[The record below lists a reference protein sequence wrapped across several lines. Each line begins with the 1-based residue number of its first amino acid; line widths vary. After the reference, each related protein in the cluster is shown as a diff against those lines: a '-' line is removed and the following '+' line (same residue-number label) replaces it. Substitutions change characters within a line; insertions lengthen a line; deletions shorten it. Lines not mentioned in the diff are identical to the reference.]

1 VPPTCEKPF
10 GKVAGNGIKLF
21 AYIGRRIA
29 VVLVILFGSSFL
41 VYNLEAVAGDPLA
54 DLRTSTATNKAFL
67 IAQLTRQ
74 LQLDVPPPIRYF
86 IWLKGVLASFLGTP
100 DFGKTRQGIP
110 VLTEIATAVP
120 ITIRLV
126 LGATILAILL
136 GITVGVITAIRQYSR
151 LDYIMTFISF
161 LMFSLPIFWVAVL
174 LKQYLAIDFNNFLAS
189 GQIPVGQLLITAAVI
204 GVVLAGVISGSRKR
218 VLTVWGIGFAG
229 TIILLLL
236 VNATNWIIKPGI
248 GIVGVGL
255 IGLAVAT
262 GFTALIV
269 GFENKRVLYAAISV
283 AALGIVGYFPVMAF
297 WKPGT
302 INIGSVL
309 LVFVI
314 LGFLAVVA
322 AYAFTKVDRG
332 PAVRVTLLTSVFVSF
347 FLLVDKLMQVWNDY
361 LNADGINMRPIPT
374 IGEASVRLSS
384 DDFWINTMDGL
395 VHVFLPTIALTL
407 ISFAGYVRY
416 SRGSLLE
423 VMNMDY
429 IRTARAKGL
438 SERTVIVRHALRN
451 AMIPLTTLMAFD
463 FAGVIGGAI
472 ITERV
477 FGWHGM
483 GTLFNQA
490 IGSQD
495 LNLLMGVFAITSFM
509 AVMANL
515 AADLIYG
522 ALDPRIRVGK

>member
-1 VPPTCEKPF
+1 M
-10 GKVAGNGIKLF
+10 L
-21 AYIGRRIA
+21 AYIGRRLS
-29 VVLVILFGSSFL
+29 VVLLILFGSSFL
-41 VYNLEAVAGDPLA
+41 VYNLEAISGDPLA
-54 DLRTSTATNKAFL
+54 DLRTSAAKNKAFL
-67 IAQLTRQ
+67 MAQLTHQ
-74 LQLDVPPPIRYF
+74 LQLDVPPPARYF
-86 IWLKGVLASFLGTP
+86 LWLKGVLGIFTGHA
-100 DFGKTRQGIP
+100 DFGMTRLGLP
-110 VLTEIATAVP
+110 VIGEISAAVP

-151 LDYIMTFISF
+151 LDYTMTFISF

-174 LKQYLAIDFNNFLAS
+174 LKQYMAIGFNNFLAS
-189 GQIPVGQLLITAAVI
+189 GQITLPWLLGTAAVI
-204 GVVLAGVISGSRKR
+204 GIVIAGVISGSRKR
-218 VLTVWGIGFAG
+218 VLTLWVGGFVG
-229 TIILLLL
+229 SVIVLTLINL
-236 VNATNWIIKPGI
+236 TNWLIHPGI

-255 IGLAVAT
+255 IGIAVAF
-262 GFTALIV
+262 GFTVLLV
-269 GFENKRVLYAAISV
+269 GFENKRVLYSALSM
-283 AALGIVGYFPVMAF
+283 AALGIIGYYPVQAL
-297 WKPGT
+297 WHKGNIT
-302 INIGSVL
+302 IWTVL
-309 LVFVI
+309 LVFAV
-314 LGFLAVVA
+314 LGFLSVVA
-322 AYAFTKVDRG
+322 SYAFTKVDRG
-332 PAVRVTLLTSVFVSF
+332 TTIRATMLTSVFVSF
-347 FLLVDKLMQVWNDY
+347 FLLIDKLMQVWNDY
-361 LNADGINMRPIPT
+361 LNSDGINNRPIPT
-374 IGEASVRLSS
+374 IGEVSVRLST
-384 DDFWINTMDGL
+384 DNFWLNTMDAL
-395 VHVFLPTIALTL
+395 VHVLLPTIALTL

-483 GTLFNQA
+483 GTLFNEA
-490 IGSQD
+490 IGGQD

-515 AADLIYG
+515 AADLIYS